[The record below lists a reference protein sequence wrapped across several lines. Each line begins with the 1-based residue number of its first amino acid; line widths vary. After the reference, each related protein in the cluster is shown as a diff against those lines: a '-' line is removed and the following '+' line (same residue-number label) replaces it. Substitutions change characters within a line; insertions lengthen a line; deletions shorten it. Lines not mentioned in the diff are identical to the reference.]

1 MQATRIRLLLG
12 FFAVSAALGWAIGSV
27 VTGQT
32 GRVVPVPIIAPLT
45 MWMLFT
51 GLLLWTVLSRPRLL
65 RKPGVQAMNP
75 IVAARTAALAMAGSR
90 TGALIG
96 GLYTGVGVAA
106 LPQFTTQRGAET
118 VWAAFAVVLACGALI
133 GVALWLERLCQVPD
147 EEPPSDAIG
156 SYGV

>member
-1 MQATRIRLLLG
+1 VRGTKARLLLG
-12 FFAVSAALGWAIGSV
+12 LFAVTAAAGWAIGTL

-32 GRVVPVPIIAPLT
+32 GRVVPVPLIAPLT
-45 MWMLFT
+45 MWMLFI
-51 GLLLWTVLSRPRLL
+51 GLLIWTVLSKPRLQ
-65 RKPGVQAMNP
+65 RKPGVQPMNP

-96 GLYTGVGVAA
+96 GLYAGVGVAA
-106 LPQFTTQRGAET
+106 LPQFATQRGAET
-118 VWAAFAVVLACGALI
+118 VWAALAVVLACGALI

-156 SYGV
+156 FHSV